1 MYMRGSPQVRYKI
14 IAETISRDDNLLNIA
29 YLCEIAGVSRS
40 GFYYWRSNQAK
51 RNAEEEQDQRDFDLI
66 LAAFKHRSYDKGA
79 RGIHMRLLHQDP
91 PVIMNTKKIRRL
103 MKKYNLSGEETA
115 RILMEN
121 SSSCYDFKDGKP
133 CGTCKP
139 CTRKWLAI
147 LGATGV
153 DTGQYFDTHPRSY
166 FTPETIEQWIDRES
180 GPNNRGRESEEIITT
195 LKSL

>member
-1 MYMRGSPQVRYKI
+1 
-14 IAETISRDDNLLNIA
+14 
-29 YLCEIAGVSRS
+29 
-40 GFYYWRSNQAK
+40 
-51 RNAEEEQDQRDFDLI
+51 
-66 LAAFKHRSYDKGA
+66 
-79 RGIHMRLLHQDP
+79 
-91 PVIMNTKKIRRL
+91 

-166 FTPETIEQWIDRES
+166 FTHETIEQWIDRES
-180 GPNNRGRESEEIITT
+180 GPNNRGRESEEIIAT
-195 LKSL
+195 LKTL

>member
-66 LAAFKHRSYDKGA
+66 LAAFKHRGYDKGA

-103 MKKYNLSGEETA
+103 MKKYNLRCRLRRVNPYRVQAKGFRKTVLRRTFSTGSSGRTA
-115 RILMEN
+115 
-121 SSSCYDFKDGKP
+121 P
-133 CGTCKP
+133 
-139 CTRKWLAI
+139 
-147 LGATGV
+147 
-153 DTGQYFDTHPRSY
+153 
-166 FTPETIEQWIDRES
+166 
-180 GPNNRGRESEEIITT
+180 GRFF
-195 LKSL
+195 